1 MIVLWAF
8 VIVGLV
14 EPKDLFGEA
23 NEWKTWVS
31 QNFTWLYIAAFVR
44 PQPANPKFPSTVNPN
59 PPARRVRFFRAAT
72 AVRPGATPHP
82 RRAEGRIPP
91 PARPSPN
98 RPVRV
103 VGSRSPGGPNRRLL
117 TGHSERGSSPEARD
131 SPSARGETTVF
142 LLVRGCHC
150 APPVPAASSDD
161 DATDPFLRRSIAE
174 HLGFIPRLRR
184 RLQVRQHPHGS
195 QRLEARVQ

>member
-44 PQPANPKFPSTVNPN
+44 PQPANAKSRQIPSVFHPN

-72 AVRPGATPHP
+72 AVRPGATRHSL
-82 RRAEGRIPP
+82 RAEGRIPT

-98 RPVRV
+98 RPVRA
-103 VGSRSPGGPNRRLL
+103 VGSRSPRGPNRRLL
-117 TGHSERGSSPEARD
+117 TRHRALDEFPKRRGAERFAAISNSRVP
-131 SPSARGETTVF
+131 RGETTVF
-142 LLVRGCHC
+142 LFRRGCSRS
-150 APPVPAASSDD
+150 A
-161 DATDPFLRRSIAE
+161 DPRR
-174 HLGFIPRLRR
+174 LLPRR
-184 RLQVRQHPHGS
+184 RD
-195 QRLEARVQ
+195 